1 MPWVS
6 LVGWRGFASKVRLG
20 NPSKVLLKRGSDTRM
35 RGRAEGKSARR
46 RWLRDYEES
55 K

>member
-1 MPWVS
+1 MES
-6 LVGWRGFASKVRLG
+6 LFDK
-20 NPSKVLLKRGSDTRM
+20 GSDTRT

-46 RWLRDYEES
+46 HWLRNYEES